1 MRAFFIGKDPQSQ
14 DDDESPTLF
23 ATDRT
28 DETTFVVQGWRVTD
42 PEITSKIAGGGVLK
56 KRYSDRSSRGSAGYA
71 PAIFSRGYATSEGF
85 LSGYL
90 RLKPPASCR

>member
-28 DETTFVVQGWRVTD
+28 GETTFVVQGWRVTD
-42 PEITSKIAGGGVLK
+42 PEITSKIAGGGCSKSDILIEVPEEVL
-56 KRYSDRSSRGSAGYA
+56 DMHLQSSQEGMPPPRG
-71 PAIFSRGYATSEGF
+71 F
-85 LSGYL
+85 
-90 RLKPPASCR
+90 